1 MLEKYGM
8 MILLSLI
15 FLVVI
20 INSKVSFEKYVF
32 FKKEEIGILRSLGA
46 SRGAVSLIFQLQAF
60 FITLGG
66 TALGIGLGIL
76 TASYINEIIL
86 AVQRVI
92 NTLFSTQLTFL
103 PYRLPVVIHISEILI
118 LAVIV
123 LVFSSL
129 NIYLA
134 VRSMVHK
141 DPLEILRYE

>member
-1 MLEKYGM
+1 MLEKFGM

-46 SRGAVSLIFQLQAF
+46 SRSAVSLIFQLQAF
-60 FITLGG
+60 FITFAG
-66 TALGIGLGIL
+66 TAIGIGLGLL
-76 TASYINEIIL
+76 TAAYINEIIL
-86 AVQRVI
+86 AVQHML
-92 NTLFSTQLTFL
+92 NSLFSTQFMFL
-103 PYRLPVVIHISEILI
+103 PYRLPVVIHITEILI

-123 LVFSSL
+123 LAFSSL

-134 VRSMVHK
+134 VRSMVAK